1 MNRIT
6 NIPASNKLENGEKKM
21 YGINT
26 SVNTSVLASLRQ
38 INSDISA
45 TQTRIGTGKKINSAS
60 DNAAVWSTSQ
70 SIKSD
75 LKAQEGLTSG
85 IAVAKG
91 KADTAVAAID
101 TIVNL
106 LGQIKTIAASTA
118 ANPPSSYTA
127 VTNQV
132 TALKAQITAAVAGAK
147 FQGINLLSDADGT
160 LAATI
165 GVAGGTAQ
173 TVSVTTIR
181 QDDTADTLGVFN
193 AIGTIT
199 DAATATTLSTGVDTA
214 VAALGAYQA
223 SLSTFSTAL
232 GIQADFQ
239 KTLSGIRQ
247 NALSELLDA
256 DLTEESAKVTALQ
269 TQQQLAY
276 QALSIGNSSSQ
287 NILRLFQ

>member
-1 MNRIT
+1 
-6 NIPASNKLENGEKKM
+6 M